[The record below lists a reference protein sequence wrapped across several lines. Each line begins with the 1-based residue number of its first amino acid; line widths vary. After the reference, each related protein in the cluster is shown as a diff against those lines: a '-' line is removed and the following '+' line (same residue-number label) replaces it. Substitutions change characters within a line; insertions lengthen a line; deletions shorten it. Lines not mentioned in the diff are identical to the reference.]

1 MNFLKQILFPSFRKS
16 GGTTLWLLR
25 IILPISLLVRFLDY
39 FGVLTFIAQFLD
51 PVFLHLGL
59 PGGTAII
66 FITSI
71 FLPLYAPLAII
82 MSMTVTLRELT
93 ILALMCQIA
102 HNLPVESALQAKTGT
117 SFWSMFSLRILV
129 SIFVGVVLNL
139 ILPKEMGMPFF
150 EVTRAEAVTFVGDVL
165 LSWLKGSLQMALLIF
180 TIITVLNVVYKL
192 LEHHNLIVNLSK
204 AIEPV
209 LRFFGL
215 PASTGFLWLIG
226 YIVGLAYGGA
236 MMIDRMNDG
245 KVTRSDVRTLNYHL
259 AVSHSVIEDNLLFV
273 ALGVSVWW
281 ILGVRLIVAWMVVW
295 GRVLWIKIVRK
306 RNRIKTIQASLQIE
320 GNTLSVEQ
328 VTDLIENRRVLAP
341 EEK

>member
-1 MNFLKQILFPSFRKS
+1 MNFPKQILFPSLKKS
-16 GGTTLWLLR
+16 GRTTLWLLK

-39 FGVLTFIAQFLD
+39 FGALAFIAQFLD

-59 PGGTAII
+59 PGSTAII

-102 HNLPVESALQAKTGT
+102 HNLPVECAIQAKTGT
-117 SFWSMFSLRILV
+117 SFWSMFTLRVVVSILV
-129 SIFVGVVLNL
+129 GILLNL
-139 ILPKEMGMPFF
+139 ILPAEMGMPLFAK
-150 EVTRAEAVTFVGDVL
+150 VNTEAMTSVGDVL
-165 LSWLKGSLQMALLIF
+165 VLWLKSSVQMALLIF
-180 TIITVLNVVYKL
+180 TIITALNVLYKT
-192 LEHHNLIVNLSK
+192 LEHYNLITKLSK
-204 AIEPV
+204 AMEPV

-236 MMIDRMNDG
+236 MMIDQMNDG
-245 KVTRSDVRTLNYHL
+245 KVTRSDAELLNYHL

-281 ILGVRLIVAWMVVW
+281 ILGVRLAVAWIVVW
-295 GRVLWIKIVRK
+295 SRK
-306 RNRIKTIQASLQIE
+306 ALYSV
-320 GNTLSVEQ
+320 GNILM
-328 VTDLIENRRVLAP
+328 NK
-341 EEK
+341 EKAWK

>member
-1 MNFLKQILFPSFRKS
+1 MRFFNQILLPSLEKS
-16 GGTTLWLLR
+16 GNTTLWLLK

-39 FGVLTFIAQFLD
+39 FGVLAFVAQFLD
-51 PVFLHLGL
+51 PVFIHLGL
-59 PGGTAII
+59 PGSTAII

-102 HNLPVESALQAKTGT
+102 HNLPVESAIQAKTGT
-117 SFWSMFSLRILV
+117 SFWSMFSLRITV
-129 SIFVGVVLNL
+129 SIFVGVMLNL

-150 EVTRAEAVTFVGDVL
+150 EVTSAEAITSVGDVL

-180 TIITVLNVVYKL
+180 AIITVLNVIYKL
-192 LEHHNLIVNLSK
+192 LEHYNLIAKLSK

-209 LRFFGL
+209 LWFFGL
-215 PASTGFLWLIG
+215 PASAGFLWLIG

-236 MMIDRMNDG
+236 MMIDQMNDG
-245 KVTRSDVRTLNYHL
+245 KVTRSDARTLNYHL

-281 ILGVRLIVAWMVVW
+281 ILGVRLAVAWMVVW
-295 GRVLWIKIVRK
+295 VRALWIKIARK
-306 RNRIKTIQASLQIE
+306 RVAVN
-320 GNTLSVEQ
+320 
-328 VTDLIENRRVLAP
+328 
-341 EEK
+341 